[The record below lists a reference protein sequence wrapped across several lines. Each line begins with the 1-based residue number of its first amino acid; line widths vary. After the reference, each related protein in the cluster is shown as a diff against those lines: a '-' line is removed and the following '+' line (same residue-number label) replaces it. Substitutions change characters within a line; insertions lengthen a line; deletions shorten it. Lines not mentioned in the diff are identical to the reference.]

1 MINSAGLRYSVILV
15 SIPNSKAPFFI
26 GSQIR
31 GVLGYALKRVTC
43 INPKFTC
50 DGCFGS
56 KECLYYE
63 FYELKNSY
71 RNYRLDFRL
80 GQAGYE
86 FGLYLFEDA
95 CNSVAYMVSAL
106 YIMLSQYG
114 LGGCKFS
121 DFNIFVNGHNVLE
134 NGAIILPNEL
144 VKVAK
149 FDSFSSVVNLKLIT
163 PLRIKKLN
171 RFIRDDSLE
180 LRDILISIYDKIQ
193 KIQHLNSRY
202 NIQTSAQI
210 TNKNLRYCELR
221 RHSNRQ
227 KVSMNLGGL
236 IGNIRIENLDLQS
249 YQALKLAEILGVG
262 KQCVFGLG
270 KIEVEDIDGI

>member
-31 GVLGYALKRVTC
+31 GALGYALKRVTC

-80 GQAGYE
+80 GQIGYE

-114 LGGCKFS
+114 LGGCKFN
-121 DFNIFVNGHNVLE
+121 DFNIFVNGHNVLDY
-134 NGAIILPNEL
+134 
-144 VKVAK
+144 KQ
-149 FDSFSSVVNLKLIT
+149 
-163 PLRIKKLN
+163 
-171 RFIRDDSLE
+171 
-180 LRDILISIYDKIQ
+180 YDPI
-193 KIQHLNSRY
+193 
-202 NIQTSAQI
+202 
-210 TNKNLRYCELR
+210 
-221 RHSNRQ
+221 
-227 KVSMNLGGL
+227 
-236 IGNIRIENLDLQS
+236 
-249 YQALKLAEILGVG
+249 
-262 KQCVFGLG
+262 
-270 KIEVEDIDGI
+270 